1 MIPVIAGVDPRWR
14 SVMRSRTAGLAA
26 AAALLALTG
35 TAYAQEPGQT
45 EVEEARPE
53 PVRRIRVLENPYDI
67 ASFYRSDQG
76 GPYFGYSEAEPHG
89 GRYPIAS
96 YYRSRQGR
104 RGFGYGYGYAPFW
117 NSGYGDGR
125 RRLPLVVGFRRS
137 IGENGDLFLF
147 APTFLAPLG
156 PLTGAFLDW

>member
-1 MIPVIAGVDPRWR
+1 MKR
-14 SVMRSRTAGLAA
+14 RTAAWTAA
-26 AAALLALTG
+26 LALLAMTG
-35 TAYAQEPGQT
+35 AARAQEPEET
-45 EVEEARPE
+45 EAEEARSE

-67 ASFYRSDQG
+67 SSFYRSDQG
-76 GPYFGYSEAEPHG
+76 GRYFGHPAEEG
-89 GRYPIAS
+89 TAGRYPIAS

-104 RGFGYGYGYAPFW
+104 QGFGYGYAPFW
-117 NSGYGDGR
+117 NSGYGDSR
-125 RRLPLVVGFRRS
+125 RRLPVVVGFRRS